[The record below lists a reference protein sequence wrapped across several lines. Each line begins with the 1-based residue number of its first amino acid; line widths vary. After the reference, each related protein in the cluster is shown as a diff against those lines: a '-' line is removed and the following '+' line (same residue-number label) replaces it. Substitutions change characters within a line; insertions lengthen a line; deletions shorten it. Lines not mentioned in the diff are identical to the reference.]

1 MINNNNDFNQL
12 KIAVDYAL
20 GNNDWQLA
28 RAFMLDYRPPQK
40 VKNRYY
46 HIVKHINDYNYQKK
60 IKKAL
65 DLLE

>member
-1 MINNNNDFNQL
+1 MNNTNSFKQL
-12 KIAVDYAL
+12 KKAVDYL
-20 GNNDWQLA
+20 LENNDWQLA
-28 RAFMLDYRPPQK
+28 QAFMLDYQPPQK

-46 HIVKHINDYNYQKK
+46 NSIKGINDYNYRKK